1 MAWKAIAL
9 ATYHSLDDDRILAV
23 AAGVTF
29 YALLAIFPT
38 IGAIVSLYG
47 LFADP
52 LTIRDTLNAM
62 STMLP
67 GGALDI
73 VGEQIQRVSS
83 AGTGKLGLSF
93 ITGLAVALWGAN
105 AGIKALFDA
114 VNVAYGRKE
123 ERSFLKLNLISLSFT
138 VVSVALALLIMGV
151 VIVLPHITGYLGLS
165 TPVETAL
172 RVGRWPII
180 WLFVALA
187 LSFLYRF
194 GPTESLDPK
203 WKWITWGSGIASL
216 LWLAASILFSWYT
229 ANFGNYNQTYGSLGA
244 AIGFMTWLWL
254 SATVIILGAEINA
267 EIEKAAGEPHAQKE
281 SVSRVG

>member
-1 MAWKAIAL
+1 MRWKSIIL
-9 ATYHSLDDDRILAV
+9 AVYRSMDEDRVLAV

-29 YALLAIFPT
+29 YSLLAIFPA

-83 AGTGKLGLSF
+83 AGSGKLGVTF
-93 ITGLAVALWGAN
+93 VTGLLLALWGAN

-114 VNVAYGRKE
+114 VNVAYGKRE
-123 ERSFLKLNLISLSFT
+123 ERGFFKLNLISLTFT
-138 VVSVALALLIMGV
+138 LVGVVLALTILGGV
-151 VIVLPHITGYLGLS
+151 VILPHAIQYLGVDSSVDL
-165 TPVETAL
+165 AL
-172 RVGRWPII
+172 RYGRWPII
-180 WLFVALA
+180 WLVVAFA
-187 LSFLYRF
+187 LSLLYRF
-194 GPTESLDPK
+194 GPTDSLNPK
-203 WKWITWGSGIASL
+203 WKWITWGSAIASL
-216 LWLAASILFSWYT
+216 LWLVASILFSWYT
-229 ANFGNYNQTYGSLGA
+229 ANFGSYNETYGSLGA

-254 SATVIILGAEINA
+254 SATVIILGAEINS
-267 EIEKAAGEPHAQKE
+267 EIEKAVGEPHANQTG
-281 SVSRVG
+281 RQTR